1 MAELVVGAR
10 VGCVN
15 RGFALFTAIGI
26 VGERAIHAAFRMG
39 INGYPFR
46 AIHFCC
52 AHRIGSKARFDQQ
65 IALIVETLAL
75 IKAIFTED

>member
-1 MAELVVGAR
+1 
-10 VGCVN
+10 
-15 RGFALFTAIGI
+15 
-26 VGERAIHAAFRMG
+26 MG